1 MMGFCFYMLQA
12 SELSI
17 ALTEFRLLKVNHHL
31 PIYIMIPN
39 QTFTKNF
46 SLHEM
51 LVSQSAARL
60 GFNEQF
66 EPPLNVV
73 ENLEALCKNILQP
86 LRDAIRT
93 PVHVNS
99 GYRCLRVN
107 TSIGGASKSQHL
119 TGHAADIEDFKN
131 GNEFLMRKIVEMKL
145 PFDQIINEFEFQ
157 WVHVS
162 FDPKRAR
169 KQILEAVKDKNFKTV
184 YRTIEL

>member
-1 MMGFCFYMLQA
+1 
-12 SELSI
+12 
-17 ALTEFRLLKVNHHL
+17 
-31 PIYIMIPN
+31 MIPN
-39 QTFTKNF
+39 RTLTKNF

-51 LVSQSAARL
+51 LVSQTAARF

-66 EPPLNVV
+66 DPSDKVV
-73 ENLEALCKNILQP
+73 ENLDALCKNILQP
-86 LRDAIRT
+86 LRDAIKT

-131 GNEFLMRKIVEMKL
+131 GNEFIMRRIVEMGL
-145 PFDQIINEFEFQ
+145 PFDQIINEFNFQ

-162 FDPKRAR
+162 FDPNRER
-169 KQILEAVKDKNFKTV
+169 RQILEAVKDKNFKTV
-184 YRTIEL
+184 YRTIQL